1 MFGSIFYESLLIWN
15 SFWKSDFY
23 RADVSK
29 ELGLSAEPNCRLI
42 RCRFPRFSQTQPPLK
57 PDDKYS
63 ELPTLL
69 PNETDS
75 FKFINLEFLL
85 VFLDEESI
93 LFLSRAIAIEFSS
106 GTCKLERL
114 LSLCRCG
121 AISGVTARGRFWLTS
136 FLSLFD
142 HFRIFI
148 MLNYSKWVFLS
159 SSIYLY
165 EKFY

>member
-1 MFGSIFYESLLIWN
+1 MKSYKRDHKRCFLHTIKFQNSGFGIGETIW
-15 SFWKSDFY
+15 W
-23 RADVSK
+23 
-29 ELGLSAEPNCRLI
+29 I
-42 RCRFPRFSQTQPPLK
+42 R
-57 PDDKYS
+57 
-63 ELPTLL
+63 TLL

-75 FKFINLEFLL
+75 FRFINLEFLL
-85 VFLDEESI
+85 LFLDEESI

-106 GTCKLERL
+106 GTCRLERL